1 MHQYARYVDGGNAAR
16 IAELFTDDGKWIGA
30 DGGTMDGKAE
40 ILRAFTGRQGLTR
53 RQSRHVITNQLVD
66 VIDDDNAT
74 GIAYLINYRHDSKTG
89 VAEHPAPGETPK
101 FVGDYHLEYKRVDGE
116 WKVHNL
122 RFDLVFLRRR
132 DQG

>member
-1 MHQYARYVDGGNAAR
+1 MHQYARYVDGGNASR

-30 DGGTMDGKAE
+30 DGGTMNGKAE

-66 VIDDDNAT
+66 VIDEDHAT

-89 VAEHPAPGETPK
+89 VAERLANCISRSVHSRSCATLPGALGNSGAKT
-101 FVGDYHLEYKRVDGE
+101 V
-116 WKVHNL
+116 
-122 RFDLVFLRRR
+122 
-132 DQG
+132 